1 MPKDQ
6 WKFIPS
12 DDELGE
18 EIREGATDEGP
29 ETAAVHVEAER
40 ESTPAE
46 DPGRSDVQL
55 GDRGTEDWEDTPVR
69 YLDDEQ
75 PEFGAD
81 GDSFESDTEEDLEEI
96 LEEQHYAFGSQDEEG

>member
-18 EIREGATDEGP
+18 DADDEGP
-29 ETAAVHVEAER
+29 EAAAVHVEAEHD
-40 ESTPAE
+40 STRAE

-55 GDRGTEDWEDTPVR
+55 GDRGTDDWEDTPVR
-69 YLDDEQ
+69 YLEDEQ

-81 GDSFESDTEEDLEEI
+81 GESSDSDTEEDLEEI
-96 LEEQHYAFGSQDEEG
+96 LEEQHYAFESQDEES